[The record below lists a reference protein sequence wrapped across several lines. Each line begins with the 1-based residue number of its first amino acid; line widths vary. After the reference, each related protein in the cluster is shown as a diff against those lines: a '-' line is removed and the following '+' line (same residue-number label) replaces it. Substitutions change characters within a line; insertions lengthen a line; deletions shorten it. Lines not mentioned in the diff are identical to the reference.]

1 MERRLAAI
9 LAADV
14 VGYSRLMGEDEA
26 GTLASLKE
34 HQVQLIDP
42 AIAKHRGRIFK
53 LMGDGVL
60 AEFGSA
66 VDAVECA
73 VKIQQDMAKRNAGA
87 PEGKRFDFRI
97 GINLGD
103 VIIDGDDIHGDGVN
117 VAARLE
123 GLADPGGVCISG
135 AVFDQV
141 KGKVKA
147 QFEDVGTKKLKNIA
161 ERTQVFQV
169 WPPAR
174 GGGEEPA
181 ERLGVESDAMEG
193 HPLFKWIGFASA
205 SVIII
210 GIALVVLV
218 YLSK

>member
-14 VGYSRLMGEDEA
+14 VGYSRLMGEEEA
-26 GTLASLKE
+26 GTLAVLKE
-34 HQVQLIDP
+34 HLAQVIDP

-66 VDAVECA
+66 VGAVECA
-73 VKIQQDMAKRNAGA
+73 VAIQRGMAKRNADL
-87 PEGKRFDFRI
+87 PEGKPFEFRI

-123 GLADPGGVCISG
+123 GMADPGGVCISG

-147 QFEDVGTKKLKNIA
+147 QLEDMGTKRLKNIS
-161 ERTQVFQV
+161 ERTRVFQV
-169 WPPAR
+169 WPPGS

-181 ERLGVESDAMEG
+181 EEFDAEADAIEG
-193 HPLFKWIGFASA
+193 DPMFQWIGIASA